1 LNTQEDK
8 KEAQDIIQVKPKKM
22 NMKKEHR
29 RGAMSIGGFSGGN

>member
-22 NMKKEHR
+22 DMKKEHSKNT
-29 RGAMSIGGFSGGN
+29 GEVQ